1 MYFNFCPTGKQGQKN
16 GTQMEQASYGEASSD
31 HNNKGW
37 IPGKVNRWALTFPVK
52 CEVRQHSIMG
62 GHSQWCV
69 TKCRL
74 LRTLTPLPPL
84 SWPLL
89 LPSAFSS
96 VFINFKASRRYICRL
111 TLDPCPGRRWRFSAG
126 GLVCLITHS
135 PYTRSATS
143 RPFWWRQKPDNHFK
157 FHKPRTHDLE
167 RKKRKITDEARRP
180 HACLLSLSHSHF
192 LSCHSLP
199 ADFCE
204 PSLSW

>member
-1 MYFNFCPTGKQGQKN
+1 M
-16 GTQMEQASYGEASSD
+16 
-31 HNNKGW
+31 
-37 IPGKVNRWALTFPVK
+37 K

-62 GHSQWCV
+62 GHSQRCV

-111 TLDPCPGRRWRFSAG
+111 TLDPCPGRGWRFSRRS
-126 GLVCLITHS
+126 GLPYHTFSLHTLSHVKAILIEAKARH
-135 PYTRSATS
+135 
-143 RPFWWRQKPDNHFK
+143 HFK

-167 RKKRKITDEARRP
+167 WGKKKDNRRGP
-180 HACLLSLSHSHF
+180 PSTCRPALSLS
-192 LSCHSLP
+192 L
-199 ADFCE
+199 
-204 PSLSW
+204 SLSLLSFITGRFRQAFTKLVIW